1 MEEAQKSKKRKID
14 ELYPT
19 RLLKEKR
26 DQSIYRELVSGRLE
40 KDIMDKYQIGRERIY
55 AAKKKFAIQE
65 VIRQKRQKA
74 IAYRLNLTVEQ
85 VRKYRNDYIYT
96 SLAKTG
102 DVASLVA
109 ELQMSKEQILKIRD
123 KRIANELI
131 KGLSFE
137 EVAKDAQLP
146 IDKIRSIRD
155 EQIIERLKEE
165 HPEEIARD
173 FKLSMEQVYLVKQR
187 SLNSNSE
194 ISDSSIT
201 IKDLL
206 EQLEERKTKVLSLLE
221 EGKATKDVAQELMI
235 SQRTVI
241 DIRNREIEKSFE
253 NKQDGKEISQR
264 FHIEIEELYR
274 LRDVRVLM
282 QNDQGKTSTFL
293 SERFNV
299 SRSRVGS
306 IVSRNNSSSKIKR
319 TKASSQKIPDIS
331 TVSEEKRQEILKRIK
346 ETDITKTLGEE
357 LKVIVPLIYKVR
369 NDEILKKL
377 NRGEHIQGVA
387 DEFKMNI
394 KNVREVIFRGN
405 LAEFP
410 NIKRRTLDYLTPEQA
425 KTIRNYINRRMSIRE
440 ISEALDIKASLIRSV
455 KPK

>member
-40 KDIMDKYQIGRERIY
+40 KDIMEKYQISRERIY

-173 FKLSMEQVYLVKQR
+173 FNLSMEQVYLIKQR

-293 SERFNV
+293 SERYNV

-369 NDEILKKL
+369 NDEI
-377 NRGEHIQGVA
+377 
-387 DEFKMNI
+387 
-394 KNVREVIFRGN
+394 
-405 LAEFP
+405 
-410 NIKRRTLDYLTPEQA
+410 
-425 KTIRNYINRRMSIRE
+425 
-440 ISEALDIKASLIRSV
+440 
-455 KPK
+455 